1 VQNNFLLIFYVQC
14 NKVRQTFTVAK
25 DTDNQNQIKI
35 NIRLIRWQ
43 NTTTVTDAK
52 LVYINTMLLDG
63 RRTKLT
69 SG

>member
-1 VQNNFLLIFYVQC
+1 MFLHFLSG
-14 NKVRQTFTVAK
+14 TFSFTCS
-25 DTDNQNQIKI
+25 NQI

-43 NTTTVTDAK
+43 ITATVTDAK
-52 LVYINTMLLDG
+52 VVYINTMLFDG